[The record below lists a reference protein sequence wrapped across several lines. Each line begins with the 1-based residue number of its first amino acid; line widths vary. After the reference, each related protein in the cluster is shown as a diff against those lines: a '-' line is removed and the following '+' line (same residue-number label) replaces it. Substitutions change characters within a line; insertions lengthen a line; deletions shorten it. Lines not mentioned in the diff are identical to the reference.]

1 MDPGLSSGRCGR
13 SRPHL
18 PSALLRAA
26 LTLTL
31 VLSATGCGGEQPGG
45 GSAPPTATSSAS
57 AADTA
62 GRAASPARDAP
73 GPDGPGA
80 PTATDMTGVD
90 LLYLSMT
97 AGHTEQ
103 TLRIVRLVHDRLTD
117 PKLRTLVAA
126 IEVTEADELATV
138 RRWLAQAGRSAR
150 ADDHTGHG
158 AGPDQLARLR
168 DAEDGEVDKVLIEVL
183 GAHQRAAAD
192 LARAHRAAGTE
203 KGVRDLA
210 RRIEQ
215 SRTAQ
220 VTMLATHPAAA

>member
-1 MDPGLSSGRCGR
+1 MEPALSSGRCGLD
-13 SRPHL
+13 RPRL
-18 PSALLRAA
+18 PFALFRAA
-26 LTLTL
+26 LALTL
-31 VLSATGCGGEQPGG
+31 VLSATGCGG
-45 GSAPPTATSSAS
+45 GSAASTATSSAS
-57 AADTA
+57 AADTG
-62 GRAASPARDAP
+62 GRAASPTRDAP
-73 GPDGPGA
+73 GT

-117 PKLRTLVAA
+117 PELRTLVAA
-126 IEVTEADELATV
+126 IEVTEAEELATV

-183 GAHQRAAAD
+183 SAHQRAAAD
-192 LARAHRAAGTE
+192 LARAHLAAGTE
-203 KGVRDLA
+203 QGVRDLA

-220 VTMLATHPAAA
+220 VAMLAAHPAAA